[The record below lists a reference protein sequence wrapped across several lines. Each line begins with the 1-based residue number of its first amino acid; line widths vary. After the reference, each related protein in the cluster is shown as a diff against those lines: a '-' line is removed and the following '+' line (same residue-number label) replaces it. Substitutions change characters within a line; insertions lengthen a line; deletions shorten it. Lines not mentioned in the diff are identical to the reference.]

1 MNELTSWGRVHQR
14 DRGAKAT
21 KSTFTNRGVA
31 GGAVPRRRRHGVVG
45 RWRAD
50 LGERRLCWM
59 DQRSVAAAAVGVGVV
74 AAVVAVARPSDWV
87 IGKVLRAGEAA

>member
-1 MNELTSWGRVHQR
+1 MNELTSWGRAHPR

-21 KSTFTNRGVA
+21 KSTFTNRGGA

-59 DQRSVAAAAVGVGVV
+59 DQRSAAAAAAGVV
-74 AAVVAVARPSDWV
+74 AAVAAVAPQSDWV
-87 IGKVLRAGEAA
+87 IGKVLQGGEAA